1 MTCPRVTWKVRVLFF
16 TRDGEEKDALEF
28 AFLFVDARSRF
39 IAVSAFIVIF
49 LHFFVLPSLAA
60 LVIKER
66 EREEGK
72 KRSYPEF
79 QKSDRSSLQS
89 PSNRTRAKTRG
100 IESSPFGFSSMWV
113 VFARDD
119 A

>member
-1 MTCPRVTWKVRVLFF
+1 VTWKVRVLFF
-16 TRDGEEKDALEF
+16 KRDGEEKDALEF

-39 IAVSAFIVIF
+39 IAVSSFSPSQIRLYIVIF
-49 LHFFVLPSLAA
+49 SLAA

-66 EREEGK
+66 EREEREK

-100 IESSPFGFSSMWV
+100 IESSPFGFSSVWV
-113 VFARDD
+113 VCARDD